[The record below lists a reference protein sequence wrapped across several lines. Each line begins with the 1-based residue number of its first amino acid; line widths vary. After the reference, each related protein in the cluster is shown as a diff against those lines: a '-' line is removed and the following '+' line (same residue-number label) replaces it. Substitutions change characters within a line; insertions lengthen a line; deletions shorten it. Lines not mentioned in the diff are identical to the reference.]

1 MFNMDPGVLL
11 FVFFGILLVC
21 NIPIAFSLIIAS
33 LGVMAIV
40 EVPFTMIST
49 IMFSAISKFTLLAVP
64 FFIMAGIVMEK
75 GGVSKRLIA
84 FANACV
90 GHIDGGLAIVMV
102 ITACFFAAIS
112 GSGPATVAALGL
124 ILIPAMAESGYDKS
138 MAAALMA
145 TCGGIG
151 LIIPPSISYVLYGV
165 IAEQS
170 IGKLFMAGV
179 LPGLVVGAC
188 LIVASLYI
196 SKKHGY
202 GKKGQKASA
211 KERWLTF
218 KDAFWGLMTPVIIL
232 GGIYGGIF
240 TPTEAAAVA
249 SFYGIFVGFF
259 VYKELTWKKLRELM
273 VETSV
278 MTGMVLFIVGGATI
292 FAWLV
297 TTEEVAIRFSN
308 AMMSLSSNKYVVLL
322 MINIIFL
329 IAGCFLDGI
338 SITYIFVPLM
348 IPVLQQLHID
358 LIQFGIILTVN
369 VAIGQITPPV
379 GMNLFTACPIAN
391 LTLGQISKAVI
402 PFLIAS
408 LVALV
413 LITYIPEISLFLPR
427 ILGM

>member
-1 MFNMDPGVLL
+1 
-11 FVFFGILLVC
+11 
-21 NIPIAFSLIIAS
+21 
-33 LGVMAIV
+33 
-40 EVPFTMIST
+40 
-49 IMFSAISKFTLLAVP
+49 
-64 FFIMAGIVMEK
+64 MEK

-90 GHIDGGLAIVMV
+90 GHISGGLAIVMV

-112 GSGPATVAALGL
+112 GSGPATVAALGI
-124 ILIPAMAESGYDKS
+124 ILIPAMANSGYDKA

-170 IGKLFMAGV
+170 IGKLFMSGV
-179 LPGLVVGAC
+179 IPGLVVGAC
-188 LIVASLYI
+188 LIIVSLYI

-202 GKKGQKASA
+202 GKKGKKASLA
-211 KERWLTF
+211 ERWHAF
-218 KDAFWGLMTPVIIL
+218 KEAFWGLLTPVIIL

-240 TPTEAAAVA
+240 TPTESAAVA

-259 VYKELTWKKLRELM
+259 VYKELTWEKLVDLM
-273 VETSV
+273 VETST
-278 MTGMVLFIVGGATI
+278 MTGMILLIIGGASI

-297 TTEEVAIRFSN
+297 TTEDVAIRFSE
-308 AMMSLSSNKYVVLL
+308 ALMSISSNKFIVLL
-322 MINIIFL
+322 MINIIFI

-348 IPVLQQLHID
+348 LPILEQLHVD
-358 LIQFGIILTVN
+358 LVHFGIILTVN

-391 LTLGQISKAVI
+391 ISLNELSKAVL
-402 PFLIAS
+402 PFLFAS
-408 LVALV
+408 IVALII
-413 LITYIPEISLFLPR
+413 ITYIPAVSLFLPSV
-427 ILGM
+427 LGM